1 MSKSKASRIETLVR
15 EKLGGKSYST
25 IRKELAD
32 GGMSEEE
39 INSLIRK
46 VDERVLSETVKQG
59 GREKVQQWY
68 RGGLIL
74 ALTGLILSIAYN
86 AGILLKGLPAWLAY
100 SPFFAGI
107 IVMVYARTL
116 QRRQADPPDD
126 GTGPIRKR
134 RPYK

>member
-1 MSKSKASRIETLVR
+1 MGTDDNNRIETLVR
-15 EKLGGKSYST
+15 EKMGGKSYST
-25 IRKELAD
+25 ISEELAE

-39 INSLIRK
+39 IKSLLRK
-46 VDERVLSETVKQG
+46 VDERVLNETVKQG
-59 GREKVQQWY
+59 GRQKVQQWY

-74 ALTGLILSIAYN
+74 ALTGLILTIAYN
-86 AGILLKGLPAWLAY
+86 AGILMKGLPAWLAY

-107 IVMVYARTL
+107 VVMVYARTL

>member
-1 MSKSKASRIETLVR
+1 MGTGDNNRIETLVR
-15 EKLGGKSYST
+15 EKMGGKSYST

-32 GGMSEEE
+32 GGMIEEE

-59 GREKVQQWY
+59 GRQKVQQWY

-74 ALTGLILSIAYN
+74 ALMGLILTIAYN
-86 AGILLKGLPAWLAY
+86 AGILWKGLPAWLAY

-107 IVMVYARTL
+107 IIMVYARTL
-116 QRRQADPPDD
+116 QRRQAVPPDD